1 MLQLGHARPLILEE
15 AALLLI
21 LKVAAHGD
29 GSERTIAVAG
39 WRRNLGQSDGG
50 SRCCHVKRVCWSG
63 CFSDGGRYRGNCWSA
78 LVFSRRGNGG
88 WLADEL
94 AVEDDGNIGSYWSQA
109 VGAQG

>member
-1 MLQLGHARPLILEE
+1 MSR
-15 AALLLI
+15 
-21 LKVAAHGD
+21 K
-29 GSERTIAVAG
+29 IAVSG

-63 CFSDGGRYRGNCWSA
+63 CFSDGGRYRGNSWSA
-78 LVFSRRGNGG
+78 LVLSRRGNGG

-109 VGAQG
+109 VGAGLRSDV

>member
-1 MLQLGHARPLILEE
+1 
-15 AALLLI
+15 LLSGYDDLWR
-21 LKVAAHGD
+21 K
-29 GSERTIAVAG
+29 IAVAG

-63 CFSDGGRYRGNCWSA
+63 CFSDGGRYRGNSWSA
-78 LVFSRRGNGG
+78 LVLSRRGNGG